1 MVGAGIAPSYPVHAY
16 SATGSTAVRAQI
28 GSAYID
34 LYPHSSWNH
43 IMGSSSRFYFN
54 KEIQVDTGLI
64 GSYNEDLQLRTQGTT
79 RLTLSN
85 STGTATFG
93 GNVSMT
99 ASNVA
104 LTLISTQDA
113 SAPLHNVINLYSGK
127 TGTAGDKCYGRIEA
141 YSGGPSSTW
150 IERGYI
156 RFQADTD
163 GSLWRPPCDIVFGR
177 SQGQQV
183 QGGGNNY
190 NTIEAMRICGYYGTS
205 SRVSINVGSQPSYE
219 LDVSGNIGYSGTI
232 TDYSLR
238 ELKENIVELDGT
250 GFIEKFKK
258 IPLYKYDLKP
268 EYMGAPETTT
278 LHGKN
283 KGRYGLIAD
292 DDILYEEFPELVN
305 WAGDDEDTIKKMG
318 IDTTAYV
325 GMLHGVIKELVTRIE
340 ALENAE

>member
-1 MVGAGIAPSYPVHAY
+1 MFVLCNNSTSGARWFAS
-16 SATGSTAVRAQI
+16 
-28 GSAYID
+28 
-34 LYPHSSWNH
+34 
-43 IMGSSSRFYFN
+43 
-54 KEIQVDTGLI
+54 
-64 GSYNEDLQLRTQGTT
+64 
-79 RLTLSN
+79 SN
-85 STGTATFG
+85 STGSWNQASSVPLWNIQGQWSGDINTTYDIQVGALTSS

-340 ALENAE
+340 VLENAE